1 MQLFEYVLQ
10 FSMYFNDLV
19 PRTDLVEY
27 CETFKGRDWGGL
39 RWLVAFLLWVLWFS
53 VPFFSLFVQLP
64 WVLFSQCSFPTAINL
79 PFHGSNIKWT
89 TDGS

>member
-1 MQLFEYVLQ
+1 MPLFEYVLQ

-53 VPFFSLFVQLP
+53 VPFFFSICTVAMGTLFL
-64 WVLFSQCSFPTAINL
+64 VLFPYCY
-79 PFHGSNIKWT
+79 
-89 TDGS
+89 